1 MIENLTDKYKPKN
14 LDELF
19 LAHDTREALTRYVKH
34 GLSDHLVFWGRT
46 GTGKTSAAHI
56 IANAQDSVD
65 IYYKKFGLST
75 QSDNKIFKDVIGRVG
90 STTLFGQSRIF
101 ILDELDNLSAAGF
114 RSFNTLLEDY
124 NDKSRFILITNDH
137 EQITDKI
144 ASRSRVLQFQHATYD
159 RQKGEIIYY
168 PDFSKNDFHKELRK
182 LFDRITDG
190 EGIKEAEK
198 EKLYQAATADP
209 ANIIDLR
216 NFIRYLGSLI
226 IDIKDE
232 RSST

>member
-1 MIENLTDKYKPKN
+1 MIESLVDKYAPKN

-19 LAHDTREALTRYVKH
+19 LAHDTRKALTRYVEH
-34 GLSDHLVFWGRT
+34 GLSDHLVFWGLT
-46 GTGKTSAAHI
+46 GTGKTTAAHI
-56 IANAQDSVD
+56 IANAQDNVD

-75 QSDNKIFKDVIGRVG
+75 QHDNKIFKEVIKRVK
-90 STTLFGQSRIF
+90 SITLFGEKRIF

-114 RSFNTLLEDY
+114 KPFNTLLEDY
-124 NDKSRFILITNDH
+124 NDKSRFILITNNS

-159 RQKGEIIYY
+159 SKKDQLVYY
-168 PDFSKNDFHKELRK
+168 PHFPKNDFHKELRK
-182 LFDRITDG
+182 LFDRIAEG
-190 EGIKEAEK
+190 EGIREDEK
-198 EKLYQAATADP
+198 EKLYKAATADP
-209 ANIIDLR
+209 INLKDTR
-216 NFIRYLGSLI
+216 NFIRSLGTHI